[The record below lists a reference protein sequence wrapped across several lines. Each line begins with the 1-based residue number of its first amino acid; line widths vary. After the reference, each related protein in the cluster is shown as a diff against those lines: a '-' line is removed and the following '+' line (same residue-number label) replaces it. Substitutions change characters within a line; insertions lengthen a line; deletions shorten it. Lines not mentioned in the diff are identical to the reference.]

1 MLIIVVTE
9 SALYKLPYLDSLWVW
24 CDIVCS
30 VYYCTVLII
39 VVTESALYK
48 LPYLDSLWVWCDI
61 FCYSVLLYSA
71 YHSCNWKRIIQVT
84 LFGLPVGMVWHF
96 LFSVLLYSA
105 YHSCNWKRII
115 QVTLFGLPVGMVWHF
130 LFSVL
135 LYSAYHSCNWKRII
149 QVTLFGLPVGMVWH
163 FLLQCIIVQCLSQFY
178 LKAHYTSYLIWTHCG
193 YGVTLFVRVL
203 VSRAYHSFNWKC
215 IRQVTL
221 LNMPK
226 IQLHLIAQ
234 SGSLKII
241 LTCCERSCTNYH
253 QVLKFKEAKEQR
265 KSHLN
270 QTERFS

>member
-24 CDIVCS
+24 CDIFCS

-84 LFGLPVGMVWHF
+84 LFGL
-96 LFSVLLYSA
+96 
-105 YHSCNWKRII
+105 
-115 QVTLFGLPVGMVWHF
+115 T
-130 LFSVL
+130 
-135 LYSAYHSCNWKRII
+135 
-149 QVTLFGLPVGMVWH
+149 VGMVWH

-221 LNMPK
+221 LNVPK

-241 LTCCERSCTNYH
+241 LTCWERSCTNYH
-253 QVLKFKEAKEQR
+253 QVLKFKEQR
-265 KSHLN
+265 NNASLI
-270 QTERFS
+270 